1 VTWQR
6 LNETT
11 DLSSRLSTLLNRSSR
26 FPFVLVPYVSTRFR
40 SMMNEENLRHEM
52 EQLHDKIRML
62 ILDHRHNAREMSTD
76 ETNMS
81 TGSIDISEYLES
93 W

>member
-1 VTWQR
+1 
-6 LNETT
+6 
-11 DLSSRLSTLLNRSSR
+11 
-26 FPFVLVPYVSTRFR
+26 
-40 SMMNEENLRHEM
+40 MNEENLRHEM